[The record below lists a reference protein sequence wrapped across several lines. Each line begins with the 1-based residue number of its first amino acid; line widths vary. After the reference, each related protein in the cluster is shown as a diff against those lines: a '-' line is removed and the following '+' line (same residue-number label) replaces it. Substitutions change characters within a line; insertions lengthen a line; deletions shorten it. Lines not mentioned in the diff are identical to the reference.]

1 MKEKP
6 TYKELEQDL
15 KELKEEAIDQ
25 MQIEEALKESSE
37 RIKFFAYSISHDL
50 KSPAIGLYGLTKRLQ
65 RDYADILD
73 EKGQRYC
80 DQILK
85 SSGQIVELVEQINIF
100 ISTKEA
106 PLNIE
111 KLSLNEI
118 LLLVREE
125 FSTQLSLRGIK
136 WSEPDC
142 FPEIEADRLC
152 LIRAFRNLVD
162 NAIKYGSETL
172 SEIDIRYRSSD
183 VSHIL
188 SVRDNGIGL
197 RGEDSCVDIFS
208 PFIRKKTSR
217 GVQGSGLGLNIL
229 KEIADK
235 HGGEVWLEPG
245 LERGITFYLSIPKYI
260 HGGQNDRNE
269 SA

>member
-6 TYKELEQDL
+6 TYKELERGI

-25 MQIEEALKESSE
+25 MQIDGALKENSE

-50 KSPAIGLYGLTKRLQ
+50 KSPAISLYGLTKRLHK
-65 RDYADILD
+65 DYAEILG
-73 EKGQRYC
+73 EKGKLYC
-80 DQILK
+80 EQILK
-85 SSGQIVELVEQINIF
+85 TAEQIAALVEQINIF
-100 ISTKEA
+100 ISTRET

-111 KLSLNEI
+111 KFSLKEL

-136 WSEPDC
+136 WSEPDY
-142 FPEIEADRLC
+142 FPEIKADRLC

-162 NAIKYGSETL
+162 NALKYGSETF
-172 SEIDIRYRSSD
+172 SKIDIQHKESNSF
-183 VSHIL
+183 HIL
-188 SVRDNGIGL
+188 SVKDNGIGV
-197 RGEDSCVDIFS
+197 EVQDSNQDIFA

-217 GVQGSGLGLNIL
+217 GIQGSGLGLNIL
-229 KEIADK
+229 KEIAEK

-245 LERGITFYLSIPKYI
+245 PERGVTFYISIPKSP
-260 HGGQNDRNE
+260 H
-269 SA
+269 

>member
-1 MKEKP
+1 M
-6 TYKELEQDL
+6 
-15 KELKEEAIDQ
+15 
-25 MQIEEALKESSE
+25 S
-37 RIKFFAYSISHDL
+37 
-50 KSPAIGLYGLTKRLQ
+50 
-65 RDYADILD
+65 
-73 EKGQRYC
+73 
-80 DQILK
+80 
-85 SSGQIVELVEQINIF
+85 ELVEQINIF

-125 FSTQLSLRGIK
+125 FSTQLSLREIK

-172 SEIDIRYRSSD
+172 SEIDIRYKESSG
-183 VSHIL
+183 SHIL
-188 SVRDNGIGL
+188 SVKDNGIGL
-197 RGEDSCVDIFS
+197 EDQDSNQDIFA

-245 LERGITFYLSIPKYI
+245 PERGVIFYISIPKRP
-260 HGGQNDRNE
+260 H
-269 SA
+269 